1 MTMANDEMSA
11 TAGPVRVSAGSTPV
25 DRGAPSNDAGPRPPR
40 RSGWEKGWR
49 RARSAIVAAPPWFGV
64 AVALVVMIAFFA
76 SQTDLFLTTGNIQ
89 NNIARGSAVTLLLA
103 AGTTLVMATGVIDL
117 SIGALLSLSTMALV
131 GFMNL
136 SLTPVVSVL
145 ATVAFAAVAT
155 TATNGLLITKAKLNF
170 FVVTLGTMSAFT
182 SLAQLPTEGLSISL
196 SGKRG
201 ESLVES
207 LGNSTVAGVPISIL
221 IAGAVVLLLGLMMRF
236 TTLGRA
242 IDTVG
247 GNEEAARLAGI
258 HVTRVR
264 LIVFA
269 LNGALI
275 GLAAVL
281 LSGRTFSSSPTVGI
295 GMELPVLA
303 AVLLGGSS
311 FVGGRS
317 TLIGTVFGV
326 AFTAVLENGMNL
338 LQVATFWKGLVTG
351 VVLIAAV
358 SLDRMRR
365 SSS

>member
-1 MTMANDEMSA
+1 MSSTRTNSP
-11 TAGPVRVSAGSTPV
+11 TAWSGVDPAPQRNPGVR
-25 DRGAPSNDAGPRPPR
+25 RG
-40 RSGWEKGWR
+40 WQWV
-49 RARSAIVAAPPWFGV
+49 RAAILAAPPWLGV
-64 AVALVVMIAFFA
+64 AVALVVMVVFFA
-76 SQTDLFLTTGNIQ
+76 SQSSLFLTMGNIQ
-89 NNIARGSAVTLLLA
+89 NNIARGCAVTMLLA
-103 AGTTLVMATGVIDL
+103 AGSTLIMATGVIDL

-136 SLTPVVSVL
+136 SLSPLLSVV
-145 ATVAFAAVAT
+145 ATAVFAAVVT
-155 TATNGLLITKAKLNF
+155 TATNGLLIAKAKLNF
-170 FVVTLGTMSAFT
+170 FVVTLGTMSAFL
-182 SLAQLPTEGLSISL
+182 SLAQLPTDGLSVSL

-201 ESLVES
+201 ESLVEN
-207 LGNSTVAGVPISIL
+207 LGNSTVGGVPVSII
-221 IAGAVVLLLGLMMRF
+221 IAGAAVLLLALMMRF

-264 LIVFA
+264 LTVFA

-281 LSGRTFSSSPTVGI
+281 MSGRTFSSSPTVGS

-317 TLIGTVFGV
+317 TLVGTVFGV
-326 AFTAVLENGMNL
+326 VFIAVLENGLNL

-351 VVLIAAV
+351 IVLIAAV

-365 SSS
+365 SSP